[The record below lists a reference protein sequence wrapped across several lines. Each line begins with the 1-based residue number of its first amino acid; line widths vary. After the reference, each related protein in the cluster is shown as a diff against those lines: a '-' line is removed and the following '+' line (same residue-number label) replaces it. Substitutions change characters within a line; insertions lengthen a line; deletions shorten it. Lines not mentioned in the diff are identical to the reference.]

1 MSGNRFLLDTNC
13 IIELLQNNN
22 KGLLNKLE
30 NANIVAVSII
40 SKIEFLAFPKINESD
55 KKLFSEFIKLI
66 DVIDLR
72 NIDQEII
79 DLTIEIRHTKNLK
92 LPDSIILATAKSM
105 NAILLTR
112 DKKLLKAYPSFVTV
126 F

>member
-92 LPDSIILATAKSM
+92 LTDSIILATAKSM